1 MTMNYKSN
9 NVNELIT
16 MARRVSEQKR
26 AEAGIVMPALNPA
39 NVPHAIRPLLQ
50 HAEILGI
57 GDDRTRGKIF
67 DLVSSE
73 YIDSVKQDIAA
84 CPELGDWYLQ
94 SEATRSKH
102 LPEVAAIGWMLIG
115 LNVNF

>member
-1 MTMNYKSN
+1 MNPQSG
-9 NVNELIT
+9 NVNELNT
-16 MARRVSEQKR
+16 MARRVSQTKCV
-26 AEAGIVMPALNPA
+26 EAGVVIPVLNPA
-39 NVPHAIRPLLQ
+39 NVPPAIRPLLQ
-50 HAEILGI
+50 HAEVLGI

-73 YIDSVKQDIAA
+73 YIDSVKQEIAA

-94 SEATRSKH
+94 SETTDRKH

-115 LNVNF
+115 LTVNF